1 MDETEAIKPILQLAR
16 DSANANVA
24 TIRTVVLKALSEPRV
39 FTGFDEIKQ
48 ILEPKLST
56 QSTDGEAL
64 LRTLDLFSY
73 GTHSDY
79 VKASRGTFLTLNDSQ
94 IHKLRQLTLL
104 TLVHSTCG
112 YGTGQG
118 GGGGGCLMMI
128 PYQTIAKELG
138 FLAVDAATA
147 ADNPLVLDGAVLRQ
161 VEAVVLDCVY
171 ARALSGQLCQK
182 SSALFVSSRNGPPCR
197 PRDVP
202 LSHGAIMLEILS
214 QFHDKLLEAKDV
226 RNQLQQTMQEQ
237 FVATRNYHKGV
248 LDRARKA
255 ETSSTGSMSGPAL
268 ICGGGGGGSVRGWSE
283 RPDERRS
290 SDVGG
295 SATSR
300 RQSKRSRGGM
310 GGSMEA
316 FNRY

>member
-16 DSANANVA
+16 DSANATVA
-24 TIRTVVLKALSEPRV
+24 TIRTVVLKALSDPKV

-48 ILEPKLST
+48 VLEPKLLTLGSE
-56 QSTDGEAL
+56 GEAL

-73 GTHSDY
+73 GTHGDY
-79 VKASRGTFLTLNDSQ
+79 VKASIGPCLALNDSQ

-104 TLVHSTCG
+104 SLVHEMCG
-112 YGTGQG
+112 YGTGHS
-118 GGGGGCLMMI
+118 GCLMI
-128 PYQTIAKELG
+128 PYQTLAKELG
-138 FLAVDAATA
+138 FTDAADPSA
-147 ADNPLVLDGAVLRQ
+147 LEDSVLRQ

-171 ARALSGQLCQK
+171 ARVLAGQMCQK
-182 SSALFVSSRNGPPCR
+182 SRSLFVSSRCGPPCR

-202 LSHGAIMLEILS
+202 LTRGPTMLEILGR
-214 QFHDKLLEAKDV
+214 FHSKLLEAKNIQ
-226 RNQLQQTMQEQ
+226 NQIQETMQMQ
-237 FVATRNYHKGV
+237 FDSTRNYHKGV

-255 ETSSTGSMSGPAL
+255 ETSSVGSMSGPAL
-268 ICGGGGGGSVRGWSE
+268 ICGGGAVRGWSD
-283 RPDERRS
+283 RPEERRS

-295 SATSR
+295 SASSR

-310 GGSMEA
+310 GGSMEG